1 MAKKRVKKGLITLLT
16 IVLMLLFC
24 FPVYMAFLT
33 SLKTPGEV
41 AASVLAIPAKLDLTN
56 YAQAMEKSDF
66 GRSLINSCIVTFPSV
81 LLIVLCSSM
90 AGYAIARNS
99 QKHRC
104 FRLLDKVFL
113 GSLMIPFQIL
123 MIPIYKM
130 YKSLNLMNNLGG
142 IIIILTGTSV
152 AYATYMYVGFVK
164 SIPREL
170 EESAMLDGCG
180 AFHIFFSIIFP
191 LLKPITVTVATLHV
205 LWLWNDFNISIILLQ
220 KDEVRTLTV
229 KQYYFFG
236 EHTTNY
242 GMAFAAAIICMI
254 PVIIVFVLGQKHMVE
269 GIASGAVKS

>member
-180 AFHIFFSIIFP
+180 AFHIFSP
-191 LLKPITVTVATLHV
+191 LSSR
-205 LWLWNDFNISIILLQ
+205 F
-220 KDEVRTLTV
+220 
-229 KQYYFFG
+229 
-236 EHTTNY
+236 
-242 GMAFAAAIICMI
+242 
-254 PVIIVFVLGQKHMVE
+254 
-269 GIASGAVKS
+269 

>member
-1 MAKKRVKKGLITLLT
+1 MAKKRVKKGLLALLT
-16 IVLMLLFC
+16 IALMLLFC

-41 AASVLAIPAKLDLTN
+41 AESVLALPARLDLSN

-90 AGYAIARNS
+90 AGYSIARNAR
-99 QKHRC
+99 KYRC

-130 YKSLNLMNNLGG
+130 YKSLSLMNNLGG

-180 AFHIFFSIIFP
+180 AFRIFFSIIFP

-254 PVIIVFVLGQKHMVE
+254 PIIIVFVLGQKHMVE

>member
-1 MAKKRVKKGLITLLT
+1 
-16 IVLMLLFC
+16 
-24 FPVYMAFLT
+24 
-33 SLKTPGEV
+33 
-41 AASVLAIPAKLDLTN
+41 
-56 YAQAMEKSDF
+56 
-66 GRSLINSCIVTFPSV
+66 
-81 LLIVLCSSM
+81 
-90 AGYAIARNS
+90 
-99 QKHRC
+99 
-104 FRLLDKVFL
+104 
-113 GSLMIPFQIL
+113 MIPFQIL

-180 AFHIFFSIIFP
+180 AFRIFFSIIFP

-254 PVIIVFVLGQKHMVE
+254 PIIIVFVLGQKHMVE

>member
-1 MAKKRVKKGLITLLT
+1 MAKKRVKKGLLALLT
-16 IVLMLLFC
+16 IALMLLFC

-41 AASVLAIPAKLDLTN
+41 AESVLALPARLDLSN

-90 AGYAIARNS
+90 AGYSIARNA
-99 QKHRC
+99 QKYRC

-130 YKSLNLMNNLGG
+130 YKSLSLMNNLGG

-180 AFHIFFSIIFP
+180 AFRIFFFIIFP

-254 PVIIVFVLGQKHMVE
+254 PIIIVFVLGQKHMVE